1 MSLIITSSRQDEN
14 LKQISSENPAN
25 YTNFF
30 RSDIEIPTN
39 SCIAVESVKL
49 ERNAEINVRDASVGL
64 FYGVAKTAVN
74 KDKQIQIPRIIN
86 FSARGVESIADFATI
101 LQDRI
106 NAQYHHPS
114 QHNGV
119 VVSQEAGEKLKI
131 TETFQ
136 GTASGTNVRATLD
149 PVPYWNLQIP
159 KKLGGRFIKTNV
171 ERSDGYAYNLG
182 TGQFTRMANPV
193 SACGVTGVNGSTNML
208 NACCVAQLKD
218 YPLGLNNGKFEV
230 DVVNVK
236 DGAWCVGL
244 GRPHIQYDSK
254 GRSDLN
260 AAPGESYID
269 PKDIRNIL
277 PYKYVYGQNLISL
290 TGNASV
296 PRLAKQLWNE
306 HYDYVVYSDGAH
318 IRVAHSLGKNSG
330 TNASGNPMPE
340 WFRSWKH
347 HEIAYWLSGGDLE
360 DEPITHADFYAD
372 FDRIRFTA
380 VGDGIRI
387 DFGDKGKTTYQSV
400 CGPQLTTTSFTCPKP
415 IGDTTYALYP
425 QINLQLGHVII
436 NTFESTLADASYQFP
451 EYISYPIGGGNNI
464 PESESFGAYKP
475 GDDAYSSNRLPLSLT
490 DTSAS
495 YIGGVPNPIP
505 GRPLIDSATREL
517 GLTQTLSMI
526 EAVDRN
532 VLYNGYSGL
541 QQQTYTFA
549 GVNASGG
556 TNYSN
561 IYILDTYNRKS
572 ELINYLAPSQAF
584 PNLGPVIGIPDRSVL
599 TDANAS
605 KVGLLTGINTLDV
618 VLTSEKK
625 ISKNSDT
632 LFVRIPNLTQKS
644 YNGAQSSLSKIVY
657 QVPQFDN
664 QGNET
669 GPMYFAPGEKTY
681 VKLNNANPI
690 TLNQIQVQIVD
701 VQEKEVKSL
710 GDRTQI
716 VFHIKECA
724 SAS

>member
-14 LKQISSENPAN
+14 LKQLSSENPAN

-49 ERNAEINVRDASVGL
+49 ERNAEISVRDASLGL
-64 FYGVAKTAVN
+64 FYGVAKTAAN

-86 FSARGVESIADFATI
+86 FSARGVESLADWASV
-101 LQDRI
+101 LEERI

-119 VVSQEAGEKLKI
+119 VVEQVAGEKLKI

-136 GTASGTNVRATLD
+136 GTASGTNVRGNLD

-159 KKLGGRFIKTNV
+159 KEAGGRFIKSNV
-171 ERSDGYAYNLG
+171 ERSDGYAYNLA

-193 SACGVTGVNGSTNML
+193 VANPGAGINGSTNML

-230 DVVNVK
+230 NIANAST
-236 DGAWCVGL
+236 GAWCVGL

-260 AAPGESYID
+260 AGAGESYID
-269 PKDIRNIL
+269 PVDIKNIL
-277 PYKYVYGQNLISL
+277 PYKYEYGNNLISF

-296 PRLAKQLWNE
+296 PRTAKQLWWE

-318 IRVAHSLGKNSG
+318 IRVAHSLQHRKPTRSG
-330 TNASGNPMPE
+330 
-340 WFRSWKH
+340 FRYIWRH
-347 HEIAYWLSGGDLE
+347 YEIAYWLSGGDLE

-387 DFGDKGKTTYQSV
+387 DFRDKGKTTYQSV

-436 NTFESTLADASYQFP
+436 ETYESTLADASYQFP
-451 EYISYPIGGGNNI
+451 EYISYPIGAADK

-475 GDDAYSSNRLPLSLT
+475 GDDAYSSNRLPLSLR
-490 DTSAS
+490 DQSAS
-495 YIGGVPNPIP
+495 LAGTTPDA
-505 GRPLIDSATREL
+505 GRPIVDSATREL

-526 EAVDRN
+526 KDVDGN
-532 VLYNGYSGL
+532 VVYHGYSGQQAL
-541 QQQTYTFA
+541 QQTYTFA

-584 PNLGPVIGIPDRSVL
+584 PNLGPVIGFPERSVL

-618 VLTSEKK
+618 ILTSEQKLK
-625 ISKNSDT
+625 KNSDT

-664 QGNET
+664 QGNES

>member
-1 MSLIITSSRQDEN
+1 MSLIITSSRQGEN
-14 LKQISSENPAN
+14 ATQISSENPAN

-49 ERNAEINVRDASVGL
+49 ERNAQVAVRDSSLGL
-64 FYGVAKTAVN
+64 FYGTAKTAAN

-86 FSARGVESIADFATI
+86 FPKLGSESIADWATA
-101 LQDRI
+101 LEERI

-119 VVSQEAGEKLKI
+119 VVEQVTGEKLKI

-136 GTASGTNVRATLD
+136 GTASGTNVRGNLD

-159 KKLGGRFIKTNV
+159 LELGGRFIKSNV

-182 TGQFTRMANPV
+182 TGQFTRMASPH
-193 SACGVTGVNGSTNML
+193 ANGSTNML
-208 NACCVAQLKD
+208 NACCVAQLID
-218 YPLGLNNGKFEV
+218 YPLGLNNGKFEA
-230 DVVNVK
+230 NVANAST
-236 DGAWCVGL
+236 GAWCVGL

-260 AAPGESYID
+260 AGAGESYID
-269 PKDIRNIL
+269 PVDIKNIL
-277 PYKYVYGQNLISL
+277 PYKYEYGNNLISF

-296 PRLAKQLWNE
+296 PRTAKQLWNE

-318 IRVAHSLGKNSG
+318 IRIAHSLQHRKPTSSG
-330 TNASGNPMPE
+330 
-340 WFRSWKH
+340 FRYIWRH
-347 HEIAYWLSGGDLE
+347 YEIAYWLSGGQQTLA
-360 DEPITHADFYAD
+360 PITHTAFYAA

-380 VGDGIRI
+380 VGDGLRI
-387 DFGDKGKTTYQSV
+387 DFGDKGKTTYESV

-451 EYISYPIGGGNNI
+451 EYISYPIGAATK
-464 PESESFGAYKP
+464 PESQSFGAYKP
-475 GDDAYSSNRLPLSLT
+475 GDDAYSSNRLPLSLRDWSAFSSSGTTSFPT
-490 DTSAS
+490 D
-495 YIGGVPNPIP
+495 
-505 GRPLIDSATREL
+505 GRPIIESATREL

-526 EAVDRN
+526 EAVDGN
-532 VLYNGYSGL
+532 VLYNGYSGTGSL
-541 QQQTYTFA
+541 QQTYTFA

-561 IYILDTYNRKS
+561 VYIFDTYNRKS
-572 ELINYLAPSQAF
+572 ELINYLAPSQAMPNISPIVGF
-584 PNLGPVIGIPDRSVL
+584 PERSVL

-605 KVGLLTGINTLDV
+605 KVGLLTGINTLAV
-618 VLTSEKK
+618 ILTSEEKLK
-625 ISKNSDT
+625 KNSDT

-644 YNGAQSSLSKIVY
+644 FNGAQSSLSKIVY

-664 QGNET
+664 QGNES

-681 VKLNNANPI
+681 VKLNNAGPMN
-690 TLNQIQVQIVD
+690 LNQIQVQIVD
-701 VQEKEVKSL
+701 VQEKEVKTL

-716 VFHIKECA
+716 VFHIKEC
-724 SAS
+724 

>member
-1 MSLIITSSRQDEN
+1 MSLIITSSRQGEN
-14 LKQISSENPAN
+14 DTQISSENPAN

-49 ERNAEINVRDASVGL
+49 ERNAQVAVRDSSLAL
-64 FYGVAKTAVN
+64 FYGVAKNASN
-74 KDKQIQIPRIIN
+74 KDRQIEIPRIIN
-86 FSARGVESIADFATI
+86 FAKLGTETIADWANT
-101 LQDRI
+101 LQARI

-114 QHNGV
+114 QHNGTV
-119 VVSQEAGEKLKI
+119 VDQVGDEKLKI

-136 GTASGTNVRATLD
+136 GTASGTNQRGNLD
-149 PVPYWNLQIP
+149 PIPYWNLQIP
-159 KKLGGRFIKTNV
+159 KEAGGRFIKTNV

-182 TGQFTRMANPV
+182 TGHFTRMANPV
-193 SACGVTGVNGSTNML
+193 SACGVTGVNGSTNMM

-218 YPLGLNNGKFEV
+218 FPLGLNNGRFEV
-230 DVVNVK
+230 NVANAST
-236 DGAWCVGL
+236 GAWCVGL

-260 AAPGESYID
+260 AGAGESYID
-269 PKDIRNIL
+269 PVDIRNIL
-277 PYKYVYGQNLISL
+277 PVHYEYGNNLVAF
-290 TGNASV
+290 TGNASL
-296 PRLAKQLWNE
+296 PRTTKQLWWE

-318 IRVAHSLGKNSG
+318 IRIANSLQ
-330 TNASGNPMPE
+330 AQ
-340 WFRSWKH
+340 RSYYGGYEARYAWKH

-360 DEPITHADFYAD
+360 DDPITHADFYAD

-436 NTFESTLADASYQFP
+436 NTFESTLADTSYKFP
-451 EYISYPIGGGNNI
+451 EYISYPIGAATKL
-464 PESESFGAYKP
+464 ESESFGAYKP
-475 GDDAYSSNRLPLSLT
+475 GNDAYSSNRLPLSLR
-490 DTSAS
+490 DWSAS
-495 YIGGVPNPIP
+495 NAGTTPDA
-505 GRPLIDSATREL
+505 GRPIIDSATRAL
-517 GLTQTLSMI
+517 DLTQSLSMI
-526 EAVDRN
+526 EAVDGN
-532 VLYNGYSGL
+532 IVYSGYTTIL
-541 QQQTYTFA
+541 TSQTYTFA

-561 IYILDTYNRKS
+561 VYIFDTYNRKS
-572 ELINYLAPSQAF
+572 ALINYLIPSQAMPNIAEIVGF
-584 PNLGPVIGIPDRSVL
+584 PERSVL

-605 KVGLLTGINTLDV
+605 LVGLLTGINTLDV
-618 VLTSEKK
+618 VLTSEEKLK
-625 ISKNSDT
+625 KNSDT

-644 YNGAQSSLSKIVY
+644 FNGAQSSLSKIVY

-664 QGNET
+664 QGNES

-681 VKLNNANPI
+681 VKLNNAGPMN
-690 TLNQIQVQIVD
+690 LNQIQVQIVD
-701 VQEKEVKSL
+701 VQEKEVKTL

-716 VFHIKECA
+716 VFHIKEC
-724 SAS
+724 